1 MRAVRTSTTMDNAL
15 YLTTGDNLEELRA
28 DAHAK
33 DDDGQ
38 TPLLLI
44 AFKDFGA
51 DAVFRRR
58 R

>member
-1 MRAVRTSTTMDNAL
+1 MDNAL

-51 DAVFRRR
+51 DAVFRQRR
-58 R
+58 